1 MPPKP
6 RKKGGGGDDDGGA
19 APSGTCN
26 QVKVRHILCEK
37 QSKVLL
43 ALREVQGY
51 TKEDGTVVPPRPFNQ
66 VAMEYSEDKAKEV
79 RCAVCV
85 RLPRAAGLCLMVKGG
100 NLGWKRRE
108 ELNGIFAEAA
118 FKLPKGK
125 ARMV

>member
-6 RKKGGGGDDDGGA
+6 RKKGGGDDDDGA

-26 QVKVRHILCEK
+26 QIKVRHILCEK

-43 ALREVQGY
+43 ALREIQGY

-79 RCAVCV
+79 RGCSQNCT
-85 RLPRAAGLCLMVKGG
+85 RASA
-100 NLGWKRRE
+100 
-108 ELNGIFAEAA
+108 
-118 FKLPKGK
+118 
-125 ARMV
+125 